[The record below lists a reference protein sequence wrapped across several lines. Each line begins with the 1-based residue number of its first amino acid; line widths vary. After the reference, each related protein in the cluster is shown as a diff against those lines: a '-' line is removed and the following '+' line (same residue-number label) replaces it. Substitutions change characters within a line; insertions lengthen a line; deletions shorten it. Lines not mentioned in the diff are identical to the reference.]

1 MGRPALEM
9 IVTEGKERMRGVLRA
24 LAVGLAVGLAG
35 QALAAGSP
43 ENLVKYRKS
52 VMKAIGGHTGAI
64 AAVVKGEVSFGAH
77 VANHARGIKDM
88 SLIVPD
94 IFPAN
99 SGPMDYAD
107 TGALPEIWEQPAKF
121 KQAVTDFQSAAA
133 KLADVA
139 ETGDGQAIADGLG
152 ALGQTCGGC
161 HKPFRQKK

>member
-1 MGRPALEM
+1 MRRVLCAL
-9 IVTEGKERMRGVLRA
+9 TA
-24 LAVGLAVGLAG
+24 GLALGLAG
-35 QALAAGSP
+35 QALAADSP
-43 ENLVKYRKS
+43 ENLVKYRQS

-107 TGALPEIWEQPAKF
+107 TGALPEIWEEPAKF
-121 KQAVTDFQSAAA
+121 KLAVSAFQSAAA
-133 KLADVA
+133 KFADIA
-139 ETGDGQAIADGLG
+139 EAGDRQAIADGLG
-152 ALGQTCGGC
+152 ALGKTCGGC
-161 HKPFRQKK
+161 HKPFRKKKE

>member
-1 MGRPALEM
+1 MMKRTLCALS
-9 IVTEGKERMRGVLRA
+9 A
-24 LAVGLAVGLAG
+24 GLALSLAG
-35 QALAAGSP
+35 QGLAADSP
-43 ENLVKYRKS
+43 EKLVKYRQS

-94 IFPAN
+94 IFPPN

-107 TGALPEIWEQPAKF
+107 TGALPAIWEQQAKF
-121 KQAVTDFQSAAA
+121 KEAITAFQAAAA
-133 KLADVA
+133 KFA
-139 ETGDGQAIADGLG
+139 EIAESGDRQAIAAGLG
-152 ALGQTCGGC
+152 ALGNSCGGC

>member
-1 MGRPALEM
+1 MMKRNICLM
-9 IVTEGKERMRGVLRA
+9 
-24 LAVGLAVGLAG
+24 AVGLALGMAG
-35 QALAAGSP
+35 QTLAADSP

-88 SLIVPD
+88 SLIVSD
-94 IFPAN
+94 VFPSE

-107 TGALPEIWEQPAKF
+107 TRALAEIWDQPAKF
-121 KQAVTDFQSAAA
+121 KEAVTAFQSAAA

-139 ETGDGQAIADGLG
+139 EGGDPQAIADGLG
-152 ALGQTCGGC
+152 ALGKSCGGC
-161 HKPFRQKK
+161 HKPFRKEKK